1 MAEPLEDEP
10 ADAAVDPI
18 SALKKIFKQK
28 GKVKRAP
35 IDANPVMN
43 KYKQRTFTASE
54 NLRSLKAQSRTTRN
68 QPDKKAFY
76 DTNPIK
82 YLNGQK
88 RFKEDASHYDPNI
101 QQLTHHEP
109 LSDGQYSQFHEASRL
124 TTANQQLSA
133 LDGNKP
139 LLYSQNTQRDTGI
152 KDKLE
157 SLRKLFADEEMND

>member
-1 MAEPLEDEP
+1 
-10 ADAAVDPI
+10 
-18 SALKKIFKQK
+18 
-28 GKVKRAP
+28 VKRAP

-68 QPDKKAFY
+68 QDKKAFY

-133 LDGNKP
+133 FDGITAGQQHLDGNKP